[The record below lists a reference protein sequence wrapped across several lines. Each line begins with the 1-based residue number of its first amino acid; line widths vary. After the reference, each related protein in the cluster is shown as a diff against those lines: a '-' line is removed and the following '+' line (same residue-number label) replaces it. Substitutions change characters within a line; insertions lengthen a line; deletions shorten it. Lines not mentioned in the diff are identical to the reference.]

1 MFMWLNNF
9 IEYSYPRKVA
19 PFTGKALTDI
29 KTNPAA
35 YRYDGSWNIYEKY
48 STLKQLTS
56 RKDSETIS
64 PVWLLYAVQSS
75 SVPRLVETVSLNPG
89 LDHIQV
95 DDRLPGQQSSQPAS

>member
-35 YRYDGSWNIYEKY
+35 YRYDGSWNIYQKY
-48 STLKQLTS
+48 SILKQLTS
-56 RKDSETIS
+56 RKYSKTIS
-64 PVWLLYAVQSS
+64 SVWLLYTVQSS
-75 SVPRLVETVSLNPG
+75 SVSRLGQTVCLNSG
-89 LDHIQV
+89 LDHIKV
-95 DDRLPGQQSSQPAS
+95 DDRLPR